1 MKNKKRNFFIAV
13 MIVVVVLYGV
23 CVINVNKKYPET
35 KEKILL
41 LNQSFEYQNVE
52 ISVTDFW
59 IMSEEDKQEYYGP
72 EINHY
77 GDCVGLNVRIIIE
90 NNTNREQK
98 VDITPL
104 IFESGAWKNAIHY
117 LAFTKLNAGNEKMSF
132 NPRLGPGERME
143 LILSTFAAPIHMREK
158 QWMDFLEREMYL
170 VCSLY
175 PEKVMVKLH

>member
-59 IMSEEDKQEYYGP
+59 IMS
-72 EINHY
+72 
-77 GDCVGLNVRIIIE
+77 
-90 NNTNREQK
+90 
-98 VDITPL
+98 
-104 IFESGAWKNAIHY
+104 S
-117 LAFTKLNAGNEKMSF
+117 
-132 NPRLGPGERME
+132 
-143 LILSTFAAPIHMREK
+143 ILSPFGSP
-158 QWMDFLEREMYL
+158 
-170 VCSLY
+170 
-175 PEKVMVKLH
+175 

>member
-59 IMSEEDKQEYYGP
+59 IMSEEDQQEYYGS

-104 IFESGAWKNAIHY
+104 IFESGAWKNSIHY

-143 LILSTFAAPIHMREK
+143 LILSTFVAPIHMREK